1 MVGVGLTAVAGGL
14 AIAGSF
20 MPWARYTVGFIDWT
34 QSPTG
39 FAHGG
44 EGEWTLTLGVIL
56 LLLAAA
62 SLRWSERR
70 TPVGLLVIAAS
81 VVCGIVMLIDVQ
93 ETNRSL
99 DETLSTTTRIA
110 REAGLEDFDA
120 EVTGGA
126 EAGTWTIFAAAAF
139 GVLGGALLMAARR
152 EEPAPSVSYTSSSGT
167 RPAPVA
173 SALDTK
179 ICPRC
184 AEEVKAAA
192 QVCRYCG
199 HEFAEAQSG

>member
-1 MVGVGLTAVAGGL
+1 
-14 AIAGSF
+14 
-20 MPWARYTVGFIDWT
+20 MPWARFTVGLIDST
-34 QSPTG
+34 ESPTG
-39 FAHGG
+39 FDEGA
-44 EGEWTLTLGVIL
+44 EGEWTLILGVIL

-62 SLRWSERR
+62 SLRWNNRR
-70 TPVGLLVIAAS
+70 TPLGLLAIAAS
-81 VVCGIVMLIDVQ
+81 VVCGIVMLADLQ

-99 DETLSTTTRIA
+99 DETRSMTTRIA

-152 EEPAPSVSYTSSSGT
+152 EEPAPSVSYTSLSST
-167 RPAPVA
+167 QPAPVA
-173 SALDTK
+173 SAPDTK

-192 QVCRYCG
+192 QVCRHCG
-199 HEFAEAQSG
+199 HEFTEAQPG